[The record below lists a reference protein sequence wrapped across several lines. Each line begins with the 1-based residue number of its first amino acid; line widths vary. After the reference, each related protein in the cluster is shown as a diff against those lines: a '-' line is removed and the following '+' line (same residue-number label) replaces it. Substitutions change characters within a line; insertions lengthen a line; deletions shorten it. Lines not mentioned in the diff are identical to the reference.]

1 MRTNHLPGLGPVL
14 AKQRQMWCS
23 NPSEELSV
31 SQGRCP
37 PSPVHED
44 VVSALADVWRGL
56 IRKGR
61 STEFIL
67 GAGGGGRGG
76 FSGKAMIKI

>member
-67 GAGGGGRGG
+67 GAGGGGG
-76 FSGKAMIKI
+76 SQEKL